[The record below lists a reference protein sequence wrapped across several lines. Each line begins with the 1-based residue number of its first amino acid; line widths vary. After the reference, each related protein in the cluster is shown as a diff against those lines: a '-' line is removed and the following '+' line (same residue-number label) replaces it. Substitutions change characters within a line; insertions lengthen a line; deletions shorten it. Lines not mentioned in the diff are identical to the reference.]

1 MSSAGPAVKATSGW
15 TIRPLRPLTPGPRRA
30 TLNDCSVFSCLQ
42 LVFCFMDYSNSQ
54 ITVCVRASANVRPQ
68 RCAADKT
75 QRFARHYVNF
85 IVWVYDV

>member
-15 TIRPLRPLTPGPRRA
+15 TIRPPRPLTPGPRRA

>member
-15 TIRPLRPLTPGPRRA
+15 TIRLLRPLTPGPRRA

-54 ITVCVRASANVRPQ
+54 ITVCVRLRMCVPSG
-68 RCAADKT
+68 ADFDET

>member
-15 TIRPLRPLTPGPRRA
+15 TIRLLRPLTPGPRRA

-54 ITVCVRASANVRPQ
+54 ITACVRVCECASPAVR
-68 RCAADKT
+68 R
-75 QRFARHYVNF
+75 
-85 IVWVYDV
+85 